1 MEHYLTLKPFY
12 WDIPTFQ
19 TNMRNTKNHIDG
31 EVIKPEK
38 SNSNKNNLQNLAAE
52 AGVVFDV
59 HTR

>member
-1 MEHYLTLKPFY
+1 MGKLF
-12 WDIPTFQ
+12 DIKNFLLRANFQ
-19 TNMRNTKNHIDG
+19 PNMRNTKNHIDG

-38 SNSNKNNLQNLAAE
+38 SNSNKNNLQNLAAG

>member
-12 WDIPTFQ
+12 WDIPAFQ

-38 SNSNKNNLQNLAAE
+38 PNSNKNNLQNLAAE

>member
-1 MEHYLTLKPFY
+1 MEHYLTLKPFH
-12 WDIPTFQ
+12 WELPTFQ
-19 TNMRNTKNHIDG
+19 PNMRNTKNYIDG

-38 SNSNKNNLQNLAAE
+38 PNSNKNNLQNLAAE